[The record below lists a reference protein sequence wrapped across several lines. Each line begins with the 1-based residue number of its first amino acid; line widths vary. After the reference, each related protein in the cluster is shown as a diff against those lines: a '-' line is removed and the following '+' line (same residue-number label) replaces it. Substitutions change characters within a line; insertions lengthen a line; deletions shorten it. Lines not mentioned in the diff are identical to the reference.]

1 MSDLDDVAA
10 GDHHRSQALRDALT
24 RLADGPNELLRE
36 MATAVLNAEI
46 SLRDAVAADTYAA
59 ELTKPFQA
67 FWAHYEEMTPEER
80 EQLAA
85 QGKASSGK
93 ALQ

>member
-1 MSDLDDVAA
+1 MSDLDDIAA
-10 GDHHRSQALRDALT
+10 GDPHRSQALRDALT

-46 SLRDAVAADTYAA
+46 SLRDAIAADTYAA
-59 ELTKPFQA
+59 ELTKPFHE
-67 FWAHYEEMTPEER
+67 FWVQYEQMTPEER

-85 QGKASSGK
+85 HGSADPGKAH
-93 ALQ
+93 Q